1 MMSMPSAALLL
12 ATVTARATA
21 DATHAA
27 TAPALTD
34 LFHQLDARLPHG
46 DYRIPSLVT
55 TNNGTLLAFVAGRM
69 HRTDYT
75 PNLIYLR
82 RSVDYGASWSPAV
95 AILFDPANRTEF
107 GGQPI
112 VDEST
117 GAIHYLY
124 NAANSHI
131 KCSACKLNIITS
143 KDDGQTW
150 SAPRLANTT
159 GPANATW
166 GGGLA
171 SGITLRSGPYAGRL
185 IAALRH
191 DCGCGDLRTSFLVFS
206 DDHGETWTGGQQMV
220 LLPQFGG
227 GWTECQ
233 AAELQNGSVLMTS
246 RNFYGTSSGQGPRLF
261 ARSDDGGATWAA
273 NWSAGA
279 DLVDPYCEAS
289 LVSDTD
295 RGILYFGNPS
305 AKSRSNF
312 SIHTSTDGGRSW
324 PKSVVVYPG
333 GAAYSD
339 LALSTDGKALSFVFE
354 RDNYNTVTF
363 GNVPVPLQL

>member
-1 MMSMPSAALLL
+1 ME
-12 ATVTARATA
+12 
-21 DATHAA
+21 
-27 TAPALTD
+27 
-34 LFHQLDARLPHG
+34 
-46 DYRIPSLVT
+46 T
-55 TNNGTLLAFVAGRM
+55 TGSHRSSPPTMGMLAFVAGGCTQTI
-69 HRTDYT
+69 HR
-75 PNLIYLR
+75 PHLPEAQRGLR
-82 RSVDYGASWSPAV
+82 GVMVAAV

-107 GGQPI
+107 GGNPSSA
-112 VDEST
+112 ST

-233 AAELQNGSVLMTS
+233 AAELQNGSS
-246 RNFYGTSSGQGPRLF
+246 
-261 ARSDDGGATWAA
+261 
-273 NWSAGA
+273 
-279 DLVDPYCEAS
+279 
-289 LVSDTD
+289 
-295 RGILYFGNPS
+295 
-305 AKSRSNF
+305 
-312 SIHTSTDGGRSW
+312 
-324 PKSVVVYPG
+324 
-333 GAAYSD
+333 
-339 LALSTDGKALSFVFE
+339 
-354 RDNYNTVTF
+354 
-363 GNVPVPLQL
+363 